1 MTEGLKLGNRITLFL
16 GIVYIVVLTGLVIF
30 NRQNAIQL
38 SKVMM
43 KHEAELIAESL
54 VVATGNR
61 ISLAN
66 FKRITS
72 AIGANDVVDHVL
84 IARAS
89 SGVIIAS
96 NHGELVGESL
106 ISSHFKFSHLFK
118 NLNFKKSID
127 LYYFDQQLIYLSSFE
142 AVSEDRRAVEDM
154 AAILVINKKQ
164 LGDYISLSNQYIFFA
179 ALFGFSITM
188 ALSIYV
194 IRSQAI
200 VPLYQLLNTI
210 RAGIKSHKP
219 KKVDLKRSDEIGE
232 LVNAYNALIENLL
245 KKQSALK
252 KQTVKSQQAVQ
263 AKADFLA
270 VMSHEIRTPLN
281 GVLGTATLL
290 SKTPMTEEQQQHLDV
305 ITSSG
310 QQLLATINDI
320 LDISKIE
327 AGKLLLHPVPCEIN
341 QMLKSVVDMFNA
353 TVIEKDLNIIANY
366 TEDTIYIALDD
377 IRIKQVL
384 INLISNA
391 VKFTEQGTI
400 SISVN
405 LKNTAP
411 AKHILTITIVDT
423 GIGLSESQI
432 DSLFTKFVQADAST
446 TRKYGGTGLGLAI
459 CHALIT
465 QMGGTISVVSKLGEG
480 SRFVVKLPCEETEKP
495 TLNTEAV
502 NDIAKVK
509 SAKILLVDDVPLN
522 QQIAKAMLAGHTVT
536 TANNGVEAVTKAQE
550 STFDIILMDCL
561 MPELDGFDAT
571 KQIRQLGIKTP
582 IVALTASNQNET
594 KEKCLA
600 AGMDD
605 FLSKP
610 LVEKELLNKINMWSQ
625 LNN

>member
-1 MTEGLKLGNRITLFL
+1 MTEGLTLGKRITLFL
-16 GIVYIVVLTGLVIF
+16 SIVYIAVLAGLVLF
-30 NRQNAIQL
+30 NKQNATQL
-38 SKVMM
+38 TKAML
-43 KHEAELIAESL
+43 KHEAELIVESI
-54 VVATGNR
+54 VVATANR
-61 ISLAN
+61 ISAAN

-72 AIGANDVVDHVL
+72 AIGANDAVDHVL
-84 IARAS
+84 IARAN
-89 SGVIIAS
+89 SGIILAS
-96 NHGELVGESL
+96 NQGELVGESFT
-106 ISSHFKFSHLFK
+106 SSHFKFSHLLN
-118 NLNFKKSID
+118 NLNFNQSAD
-127 LYYFDQQLIYLSSFE
+127 YYYFDKQLIYLTNFE

-154 AAILVINKKQ
+154 VAILVINTKQ
-164 LGDYISLSNQYIFFA
+164 LGNYISLSNQYIFFA

-188 ALSIYV
+188 ALSIYA

-200 VPLYQLLNTI
+200 VPIYQLLNAI
-210 RAGIKSHKP
+210 RAGIESRKP

-245 KKQSALK
+245 KKQAALK
-252 KQTVKSQQAVQ
+252 KQTNKSQEAMQ
-263 AKADFLA
+263 AKSDFLA

-290 SKTPMTEEQQQHLDV
+290 GKTKMTEQQQQHLDV

-341 QMLKSVVDMFNA
+341 QMLKNVVDMFNA
-353 TVIEKDLNIIANY
+353 SAMEKDVSIIANY
-366 TEDTIYIALDD
+366 TKQTIYLALDD
-377 IRIKQVL
+377 VRVKQVL

-391 VKFTEQGTI
+391 IKFTEKGTV
-400 SISVN
+400 SVSVD
-405 LKNTAP
+405 LKSNAP
-411 AKHILTITIVDT
+411 GKHILTITIVDT

-459 CHALIT
+459 CNALVR
-465 QMGGTISVVSKLGEG
+465 QMDGSINVASKLGQG
-480 SRFVVKLPCEETEKP
+480 SRFVVTLPCDEAEKP
-495 TLNTEAV
+495 IINTEADCELTRV
-502 NDIAKVK
+502 ENAN
-509 SAKILLVDDVPLN
+509 ILLVDDVPLN
-522 QQIAKAMLAGHTVT
+522 QHIAKAMLASHTIT
-536 TANNGVEAVTKAQE
+536 TANNGVEAVAKAKE

-571 KQIRQLGIKTP
+571 KQIRQMGITTP
-582 IVALTASNQNET
+582 IVALTASNQSET
-594 KEKCLA
+594 KDKCLA

-610 LVEKELLNKINMWSQ
+610 LVEKELHNKVNLWAKRHD
-625 LNN
+625 